1 MEWLPMKSNW
11 IHVILESRRF
21 VGAIGFQGLRVIDSI
36 ALLRQTQDRSR
47 MTGGPGQSL
56 VELIIVMG
64 LSAIL
69 IPVVFAGF
77 ITAQEG
83 KPQQQQRAQATNLVR
98 ETEEALRSIR
108 ERDWTLVASTG
119 TYHPI
124 VSSGSWALA
133 SGNETIDGFTRSI
146 VIADVFRNDQGAI
159 VSSGG
164 TRDPSTREVVITVSW
179 TTPRS
184 SSVSSTGYLTR
195 YLDNLTFVHTTEADF
210 SAGIT
215 TGTAVVNTNGGEVIL
230 GAGGHGDW
238 CRPED
243 WILGQLDLP
252 KQGVADAIWAIEG
265 NAFVG
270 TGENAS
276 GVSFANVAISN
287 TNPPI
292 PSIDGTFDGY
302 KTNGVFGEP
311 NYGYLA
317 TDSNQKEVVIIDLTV
332 KDADNKYRE
341 AGFFN
346 VPGERNGRSVFVTGN
361 VGYVVAGDK
370 LYTFDLSSKSGS
382 RPILD
387 RDGIRLAD
395 TGTRVVVVGTYAYV
409 TIRDDRVEVQ
419 IVDVSDPRNLRI
431 VGQVDLTGKDAND
444 IFVNAP
450 GTRAYVVTGKQDDR
464 REFFIIDVSIKT
476 GNRPVIGEYEAN
488 GMNPKAVT
496 VVPGNKAIIVGK
508 GAEEYQ
514 VIDISNES
522 MPIRCGGLN
531 IDDVKGV
538 NGIASVLEQDGDA
551 YSYIMTGDTDSEF
564 KIIEG
569 GPGGRYASNGTFES
583 STFDAGYSVAFN
595 RFDVTTIVPV
605 STSLQFQMAG
615 ADAMNGDCAPASFT
629 FVGPDETSA
638 TFFATGSAIPLDDD
652 GAGFENPARC
662 FRYKGYFSTSDANQT
677 PVFSD
682 ITVNYSP

>member
-1 MEWLPMKSNW
+1 MRS
-11 IHVILESRRF
+11 SRF
-21 VGAIGFQGLRVIDSI
+21 
-36 ALLRQTQDRSR
+36 
-47 MTGGPGQSL
+47 GQSL
-56 VELIIVMG
+56 VELVIVMG
-64 LSAIL
+64 LAAIL

-83 KPQQQQRAQATNLVR
+83 KPQQQQRARATNLAR
-98 ETEEALRSIR
+98 EAEEALRSIR

-124 VSSGSWALA
+124 ISSGSWALA

-146 VIADVFRNDQGAI
+146 AIADVFRNDQGVI
-159 VSSGG
+159 VSAGG
-164 TRDPSTREVVITVSW
+164 TRDPSTRKVIITVSW

-195 YLDNLTFVHTTEADF
+195 YLDNLTFVQTTDTDF
-210 SAGIT
+210 TAGT
-215 TGTAVVNTNGGEVIL
+215 PVGTAVTNTSGGEVIL

-238 CRPED
+238 CRPGD

-276 GVSFANVAISN
+276 GVSFANVTISN
-287 TNPPI
+287 TNPPV

-311 NYGYLA
+311 DYGYLA
-317 TDSNQKEVVIIDLTV
+317 TDSNQKEVVIIDLTH
-332 KDADNKYRE
+332 KDTNNKYSE
-341 AGFFN
+341 IGSFN
-346 VPGERNGRSVFVTGN
+346 VPGEKNAKNVFVVNT
-361 VGYVVAGDK
+361 VGYVVSGNK

-382 RPILD
+382 RSALD
-387 RDGIRLAD
+387 ADGVKLAGD
-395 TGTRVVVVGTYAYV
+395 GTRVVVVGTYAYV
-409 TIRDDRVEVQ
+409 TIKGSDLEVQ
-419 IVDVSDPRNLRI
+419 IVDVSNPNNLI
-431 VGQVDLTGKDAND
+431 ITGQVDLSGKDAYD

-450 GTRAYVVTGKQDDR
+450 GTRAYVVTGKQDNR
-464 REFFIIDVSIKT
+464 REFFIIDVSVKT

-508 GAEEYQ
+508 EAEEYQ
-514 VIDISNES
+514 VIDIVNES
-522 MPIRCGGLN
+522 APVRCGGLN
-531 IDDVKGV
+531 VDDVKGV

-569 GPGGRYASNGTFES
+569 GPGGRYASSGTFES

-595 RFDVTTIVPV
+595 RFDVSTTVPV
-605 STSLQFQMAG
+605 ATSLQFQIAG
-615 ADAMNGDCAPASFT
+615 ADAVNGDCTAASFV
-629 FVGPDETSA
+629 FVGSDKTSA

-652 GAGFENPARC
+652 GLGYENPARC
-662 FRYKGYFSTSDANQT
+662 FRYKGYFTTSDANQT